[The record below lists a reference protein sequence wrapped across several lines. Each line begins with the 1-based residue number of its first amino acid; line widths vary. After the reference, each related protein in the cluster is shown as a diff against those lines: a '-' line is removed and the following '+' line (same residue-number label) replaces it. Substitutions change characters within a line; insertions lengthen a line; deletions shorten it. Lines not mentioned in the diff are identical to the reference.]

1 MRALGAA
8 AAAALSA
15 AALLAPLAAHAQ
27 LRTCVEVEIA
37 GAASP
42 AKPVDAKPSDAKGE
56 PTASEARAAALT
68 RILKAEIDRHV
79 STHHAAD
86 ADCQSYLH
94 VELADLGPVDG
105 QWLTA
110 RINSQVPHR
119 ERVGPDGLVPAVE
132 RLLTVVLNNDPF
144 VLKGPESPGWLRR
157 HGRDLERRSVLH
169 WGAEGYELAAPVDGG
184 LQTLSG
190 VALTM
195 RREVS
200 DIYLGFRVGAAF
212 NPFAPA
218 DRLVLRTHVDA
229 QIEGGLY
236 ARPAADTSLYLSVLL
251 GLAYSRFQGPAPLD
265 GPGAV
270 GIATD
275 ATFAVAVRGG
285 IEAFRTTDLRL
296 FAFAELAA
304 PAAVASDPDHGV
316 VHAWVPTAALGA
328 GLLF

>member
-1 MRALGAA
+1 MRAPLLAATAALIAAVVAPAA
-8 AAAALSA
+8 AR
-15 AALLAPLAAHAQ
+15 AQ
-27 LRTCVEVEIA
+27 LRTCVEIDVA
-37 GAASP
+37 GTAQAAAP
-42 AKPVDAKPSDAKGE
+42 AD
-56 PTASEARAAALT
+56 ARAASLA
-68 RILKAEIDRHV
+68 RVVKAEIDRHL
-79 STHHAAD
+79 THRAAD
-86 ADCQSYLH
+86 TDCQSFLH

-144 VLKGPESPGWLRR
+144 VLKGPETPGWLRR
-157 HGRDLERRSVLH
+157 QGRDLERRSVFH
-169 WGAEGYELAAPVDGG
+169 WGAEAYELAAPVGG

-190 VALTM
+190 VALTL

-200 DIYLGFRVGAAF
+200 AVFLGFRVGGAF

-218 DRLVLRTHVDA
+218 DRLVLRTRVDA
-229 QIEGGLY
+229 QIEGALY
-236 ARPAADTSLYLSVLL
+236 ARPVADTSLYLSVLL
-251 GLAYSRFQGPAPLD
+251 GLAYSRFEGPAPFD

-275 ATFAVAVRGG
+275 STFAVAVRGG

-296 FAFAELAA
+296 YAFAELAA
-304 PAAVASDPDHGV
+304 PASVASDPDHGV
-316 VHAWVPTAALGA
+316 VHQWIPTAGLGA